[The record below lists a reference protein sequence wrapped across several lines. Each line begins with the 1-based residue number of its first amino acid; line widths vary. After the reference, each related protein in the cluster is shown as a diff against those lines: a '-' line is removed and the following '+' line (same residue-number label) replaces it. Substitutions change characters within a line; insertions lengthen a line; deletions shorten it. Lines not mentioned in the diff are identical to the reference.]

1 MAKDERKGGRGAC
14 LGRASRGRAKEKSC
28 EQKVELEVWGRT
40 GELLVLGLG
49 RGRAAAADHRR
60 DDHGDEHRGDTD
72 RDERRLREKRAM
84 SNVYLT
90 RCAPRFWRG
99 FYGLVLLVLE
109 DAERS
114 GISAPAGRVGAR
126 ASAVVGV
133 AAVRVRAAAGAVAA
147 AAEAAAEAATVARVA
162 AGRAEAGVAVRA
174 AARAVVAVA
183 VVEVRAAAAL
193 RPAAHP
199 R

>member
-1 MAKDERKGGRGAC
+1 MFGEG
-14 LGRASRGRAKEKSC
+14 ASRGRAKEKSC

-90 RCAPRFWRG
+90 RCAQGFGGGFTGSFSSFSKMPSEAEYPRLQG
-99 FYGLVLLVLE
+99 ELE
-109 DAERS
+109 H
-114 GISAPAGRVGAR
+114 
-126 ASAVVGV
+126 
-133 AAVRVRAAAGAVAA
+133 VR
-147 AAEAAAEAATVARVA
+147 
-162 AGRAEAGVAVRA
+162 
-174 AARAVVAVA
+174 
-183 VVEVRAAAAL
+183 
-193 RPAAHP
+193 PQS
-199 R
+199 